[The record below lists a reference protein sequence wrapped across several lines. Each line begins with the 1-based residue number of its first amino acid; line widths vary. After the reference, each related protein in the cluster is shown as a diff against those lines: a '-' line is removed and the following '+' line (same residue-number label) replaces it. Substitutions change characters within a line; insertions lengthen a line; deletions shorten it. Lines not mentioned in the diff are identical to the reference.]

1 MLLHLGG
8 KMTRRRTFLVSLVI
22 GLIVIAGACEKKGA
36 DRSEKQNVES
46 PGPKGQSETVYSGLV
61 DFIRKQKLV
70 NYPSATIGKA
80 FDAYN
85 HVTTKEWKETSLKN
99 GRATV
104 DFTGW
109 FEPAVLSNADR
120 KDGVSGI
127 GIDVT
132 FMVEPDGSF
141 YVFLIS
147 TIEYGLDGNVHRT
160 QSLDTTGVLDKI
172 YANIKLGL

>member
-1 MLLHLGG
+1 MIVC
-8 KMTRRRTFLVSLVI
+8 RTILVSLVV
-22 GLIVIAGACEKKGA
+22 GLTVIAGACEKKGT
-36 DRSEKQNVES
+36 DRLEKRNVVS
-46 PGPKGQSETVYSGLV
+46 PGSQGQSEKVYSGLV

-80 FDAYN
+80 FDSYS
-85 HVTTKEWKETSLKN
+85 HLMRKEWKETPLKN

-104 DFTGW
+104 DFTAW
-109 FEPAVLSNADR
+109 FEPAVLNNADH
-120 KDGVSGI
+120 KDGAAGT

-147 TIEYGLDGNVHRT
+147 KIENGTDGKMHRT
-160 QSLDTTGVLDKI
+160 QALNIAGVLDKI
-172 YANIKLGL
+172 YSNAKYSF